1 MAAAGRKVFG
11 LSVVSVLLPA
21 RRRILA
27 LGALLLLALST
38 TGQVPASKKG
48 RPLTREEVA
57 VVWVGLSQD
66 ELYLL
71 RVELDSNGQGI
82 GADSLRGEAPRVFRA
97 SWDYHPP
104 EITIQTESAGNEG
117 LYALGT
123 LRGEITGVA
132 MHLVAVGDGWRT
144 EYELRREAELERRWS
159 DLKTAMSERLAKD
172 RSP

>member
-1 MAAAGRKVFG
+1 M
-11 LSVVSVLLPA
+11 LPPA
-21 RRRILA
+21 RRRILGF
-27 LGALLLLALST
+27 GALLLLALFV

-57 VVWVGLSQD
+57 VVWVGISQD

-71 RVELDSNGQGI
+71 RIELDSNGHGM
-82 GADSLRGEAPRVFRA
+82 GADSFRGDEPRVFRVA
-97 SWDYHPP
+97 SWDYRPP
-104 EITIQTESAGNEG
+104 VITIQTESVGDEG

-132 MHLVAVGDGWRT
+132 MNLVAAGDGWRT

-159 DLKTAMSERLAKD
+159 ALKTAMSERLAEG
-172 RSP
+172 RLP